1 VTLDLGGGGELAVEV
16 HANGTVQVAE
26 RRARLGLGVQATYE
40 TVDGLE
46 DQVRV
51 ANPGAWHTSH
61 LEPR

>member
-1 VTLDLGGGGELAVEV
+1 
-16 HANGTVQVAE
+16 VQVAE